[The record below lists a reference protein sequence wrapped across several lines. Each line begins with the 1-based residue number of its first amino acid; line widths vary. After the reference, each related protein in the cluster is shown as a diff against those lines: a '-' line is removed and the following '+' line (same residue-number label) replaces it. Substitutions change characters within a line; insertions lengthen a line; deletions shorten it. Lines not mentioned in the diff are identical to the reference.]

1 MNRVQGKLYIK
12 FDIDFPENG
21 MLSSEARSLLVQVYS
36 PFFLLM
42 GNSGC
47 KSASCNVRHEEN
59 LTMLVQALPAAPVP
73 QSFPD
78 AEEVTMQ
85 DADIANLGRN
95 NRGGRGGAHDEDED
109 DDEEGRGGQRVQ
121 CAQQ

>member
-1 MNRVQGKLYIK
+1 
-12 FDIDFPENG
+12 
-21 MLSSEARSLLVQVYS
+21 ML
-36 PFFLLM
+36 
-42 GNSGC
+42 G
-47 KSASCNVRHEEN
+47 
-59 LTMLVQALPAAPVP
+59 QALPAAPVP

-121 CAQQ
+121 VVSFRFFGFLHVAYTFFFAIVQCAQQ